1 MFSKHAGDLSHGVE
15 IHMTHKQSFAP
26 VTTGLHIVKAIH
38 DLYPEDFQFRAE
50 NSAGIS
56 FFDNLIGN
64 GWVREAIETVNP
76 LKTFKPSG
84 KKDLTSLKKSA
95 NNIYYINRME
105 TNPLL
110 ADSSLCILLNKV

>member
-1 MFSKHAGDLSHGVE
+1 
-15 IHMTHKQSFAP
+15 MTHKQSFAP

-64 GWVREAIETVNP
+64 GWVREAIENGESVEDIQAQWQEGLNE
-76 LKTFKPSG
+76 FKEVREQ
-84 KKDLTSLKKSA
+84 
-95 NNIYYINRME
+95 Y
-105 TNPLL
+105 LL
-110 ADSSLCILLNKV
+110 Y